1 MTLGVRRRWRGG
13 SDGVAQRVGQDA
25 DQGGDLAELNGGGGN
40 AHPVAPM
47 AQDDL
52 SCVVMARDPEACS
65 VTTSIGD
72 VETIRVPTHTREYEP
87 IGWRL
92 SRTAPGRHQD
102 GTWRGPRVR
111 SCMIP

>member
-1 MTLGVRRRWRGG
+1 
-13 SDGVAQRVGQDA
+13 
-25 DQGGDLAELNGGGGN
+25 
-40 AHPVAPM
+40 M
-47 AQDDL
+47 AQNDL

-65 VTTSIGD
+65 LTTSIGD

-102 GTWRGPRVR
+102 WHLEGAVG
-111 SCMIP
+111 CGYA